1 MDNKNLVKA
10 AIIFGGGFLLF
21 LALKPKAQAQSSS
34 TPATPST
41 SDSSKSF
48 DDSPKPTMENAEI
61 VAMAYSEA
69 LKNAEPPTRL
79 TELNQEMMKDFGMRC
94 YVDKQG
100 QVVVCDKKGST
111 VLTK

>member
-1 MDNKNLVKA
+1 
-10 AIIFGGGFLLF
+10 
-21 LALKPKAQAQSSS
+21 
-34 TPATPST
+34 
-41 SDSSKSF
+41 
-48 DDSPKPTMENAEI
+48 MENAEI

-100 QVVVCDKKGST
+100 QVVVCDKKGNT